1 MGNSL
6 MKTKSLLRGALAGA
20 LLLSCVGLTACKS
33 DANASAEVKR
43 QQTVLALG
51 ASYDAAADLALA
63 YKRNP
68 AADPAVVTKV
78 KDGFRV
84 AHDKIKP
91 LQTAADAGDPL
102 SEAEVEAATAAFQ
115 AAQKLLP
122 AS

>member
-1 MGNSL
+1 

-33 DANASAEVKR
+33 DANVPDEVKR

-51 ASYDAAADLALA
+51 ASYDAAANLAVA
-63 YKRNP
+63 YEHNP

-78 KDGFRV
+78 KDGFRI

-91 LQTAADAGDPL
+91 LQAAADAGDPL
-102 SEAEVEAATAAFQ
+102 SEAKVEAATAAFK
-115 AAQKLLP
+115 AAQTLLP

>member
-1 MGNSL
+1 

-33 DANASAEVKR
+33 DANVSAEVKR
-43 QQTVLALG
+43 QQTVFALSK
-51 ASYDAAADLALA
+51 SYDAAADLAAA
-63 YKRNP
+63 YKHNP
-68 AADPAVVTKV
+68 AADPAVVAKV
-78 KDGFRV
+78 EAGFQT

-102 SEAEVEAATAAFQ
+102 PEAEIEAATAAFE